1 MEKRTRTSHLLDEWE
16 VSSMEED
23 GCHCGCKGG
32 AEAGFH
38 LQASLAQLGRRGT
51 TRRRVALLGAAG
63 TLLLLLLLLL
73 LLGVVAVLVTVGL
86 GKPWHA
92 SLENRQPNH
101 KTDILQSD
109 VDGKQQVETPANKE
123 LKASKHPRALLTVS
137 QNHNHS
143 GKYLQWESK
152 LGKAHCGGGFIYSDG
167 DLVVPRTGYYR
178 VYVQIAYESVAEL
191 CHHNVMLLTH
201 SVLYYSDSYPEN
213 VVLLSSVDT
222 VRCNE
227 TWKKSLY
234 TSAVFHL
241 EANGRL
247 RVTSSQPNHIMKNE
261 QDVFFGADLLPD

>member
-1 MEKRTRTSHLLDEWE
+1 MGSQQHGGRRLPLRLQRRSRGGLPSAGEPRSARAERDDATTGGPARGGGDAPAPAPAAAAARGGGGSRHGRTRKAMARVTGEPPGKDLKWKGFRVRSGRGAVRVFLTAPLANRRLPEVKVQLL
-16 VSSMEED
+16 
-23 GCHCGCKGG
+23 
-32 AEAGFH
+32 
-38 LQASLAQLGRRGT
+38 
-51 TRRRVALLGAAG
+51 
-63 TLLLLLLLLL
+63 
-73 LLGVVAVLVTVGL
+73 
-86 GKPWHA
+86 
-92 SLENRQPNH
+92 
-101 KTDILQSD
+101 
-109 VDGKQQVETPANKE
+109 
-123 LKASKHPRALLTVS
+123 S